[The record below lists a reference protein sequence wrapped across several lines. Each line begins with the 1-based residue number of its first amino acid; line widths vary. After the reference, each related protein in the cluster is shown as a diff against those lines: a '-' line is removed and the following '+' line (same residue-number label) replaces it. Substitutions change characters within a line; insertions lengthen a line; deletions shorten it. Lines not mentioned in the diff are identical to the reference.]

1 MVKSDKI
8 LLQGIGVGILACGLV
23 FLIAPTVGRVLLNFL
38 FLFYVLVR
46 VAYYSKIWKKPFLAS
61 DKQRLVLVSILALCV
76 LLNFVGL
83 SQSYF
88 LPILLIALEY
98 LILVNKDKQ
107 PEKQ

>member
-1 MVKSDKI
+1 MVKSDKV
-8 LLQGIGVGILACGLV
+8 LLQGVGVGILACGLV
-23 FLIAPTVGRVLLNFL
+23 FLMAPTVGRILLNFI

-46 VAYYSKIWKKPFLAS
+46 AAYYGKIWKKPFLAL
-61 DKQRLVLVSILALCV
+61 DKQRLVLVSILAVCV

-98 LILVNKDKQ
+98 LRLVNNDKQ
-107 PEKQ
+107 PENQ